1 MAMDNVLQIRLS
13 EGEYDK
19 IKRAFI
25 GTNISN
31 LVRTY
36 LLQQAEEIL
45 QDWEVEEIDDFEKF
59 KIYMRNEETL
69 KELYENFKTRA

>member
-1 MAMDNVLQIRLS
+1 MAMDKVIQVRLS
-13 EGEYDK
+13 ESEYSK
-19 IKRAFI
+19 IKQAFI

-45 QDWEVEEIDDFEKF
+45 ENWELDEIDDFEKF
-59 KIYMRNEETL
+59 KMYMRNEETL
-69 KELYENFKTRA
+69 KELYENFKSRS

>member
-1 MAMDNVLQIRLS
+1 M
-13 EGEYDK
+13 K
-19 IKRAFI
+19 
-25 GTNISN
+25 
-31 LVRTY
+31 
-36 LLQQAEEIL
+36 AEEIL

>member
-1 MAMDNVLQIRLS
+1 MAMDKVIQVRLS
-13 EGEYDK
+13 ESEYSK
-19 IKRAFI
+19 IKQAFI

-45 QDWEVEEIDDFEKF
+45 ENWELEEIDDFEKF
-59 KIYMRNEETL
+59 KMYMRNEETL
-69 KELYENFKTRA
+69 KELYENFKSRS

>member
-1 MAMDNVLQIRLS
+1 MEKVIQIRLS

-19 IKRAFI
+19 IKRAFV

-45 QDWEVEEIDDFEKF
+45 ETWEIEEVDDFEKF
-59 KIYMRNEETL
+59 KAYMRNEETL
-69 KELYENFKTRA
+69 KQLYENFKINL

>member
-1 MAMDNVLQIRLS
+1 MAMEKVIQVRLS

-19 IKRAFI
+19 IKKAFI

-45 QDWEVEEIDDFEKF
+45 EDWETEEIDDFEKF
-59 KIYMRNEETL
+59 KMYMRSEETL
-69 KELYENFKTRA
+69 KELYANFKINL

>member
-1 MAMDNVLQIRLS
+1 MAMDKVIQVRLS
-13 EGEYDK
+13 ESEYSK
-19 IKRAFI
+19 IKQAFI

-45 QDWEVEEIDDFEKF
+45 ENWELEEIDDFGKF
-59 KIYMRNEETL
+59 KMYMRNEETL
-69 KELYENFKTRA
+69 KELYENFKSRS

>member
-1 MAMDNVLQIRLS
+1 MAMDKVIQVRLS
-13 EGEYDK
+13 ESEYSK
-19 IKRAFI
+19 IKRAFT

-31 LVRTY
+31 MVRMY
-36 LLQQAEEIL
+36 LIQQAEEIL
-45 QDWEVEEIDDFEKF
+45 ENWEVEEIDDLEKF

>member
-1 MAMDNVLQIRLS
+1 MAMDKVLQIRLS

-31 LVRTY
+31 VVRTY
-36 LLQQAEEIL
+36 LLQQAEENL
-45 QDWEVEEIDDFEKF
+45 ESWEVEEIDDFEKF
-59 KIYMRNEETL
+59 KTYMRSEETL
-69 KELYENFKTRA
+69 KELYESFKNKV

>member
-1 MAMDNVLQIRLS
+1 MAMDKVLQIRLS

-19 IKRAFI
+19 IKRAFV

-31 LVRTY
+31 MVRIY

-45 QDWEVEEIDDFEKF
+45 ENWEVEEIDDFEKF
-59 KIYMRNEETL
+59 KTYMRNEETL
-69 KELYENFKTRA
+69 KELYESFKNKA

>member
-1 MAMDNVLQIRLS
+1 MAMDKVLQIRLS

-25 GTNISN
+25 VTNISN

-45 QDWEVEEIDDFEKF
+45 ENWEVEEIDDFEKF
-59 KIYMRNEETL
+59 KVYMRDEDTL
-69 KELYENFKTRA
+69 KELYESFKARS

>member
-1 MAMDNVLQIRLS
+1 MAMDKVLQIRLS

-45 QDWEVEEIDDFEKF
+45 ENWEVEEIDDFEKF
-59 KIYMRNEETL
+59 KVYMRDEDTL
-69 KELYENFKTRA
+69 KELYESFKARS

>member
-1 MAMDNVLQIRLS
+1 MAMDKVLQIRLS

-45 QDWEVEEIDDFEKF
+45 
-59 KIYMRNEETL
+59 
-69 KELYENFKTRA
+69 ENW

>member
-1 MAMDNVLQIRLS
+1 MAMEKVIQIRLS

-19 IKRAFI
+19 IKRAFV

-45 QDWEVEEIDDFEKF
+45 ETWEVEEIDDFEKF
-59 KIYMRNEETL
+59 KMYMRNEETL
-69 KELYENFKTRA
+69 KQLYENFKINL

>member
-1 MAMDNVLQIRLS
+1 MAMDKVLQIRLS

-19 IKRAFI
+19 IKRAFT